1 MKIEPKRI
9 GNSTG
14 FIIPRD
20 VVIRLGIEQGKS
32 FYLTELADGGL
43 RISPYDPEFDKTM
56 RIVDEIMDEYKDSLR
71 ALAQ

>member
-20 VVIRLGIEQGKS
+20 VVIRLGIEQGRS
-32 FYLTELADGGL
+32 FYLTETADGGVL
-43 RISPYDPEFDKTM
+43 ITPYDPEFEKTM
-56 RIVDEIMDEYKDSLR
+56 SIVDEIMDEYKDTLK
-71 ALAQ
+71 ALAS